1 MSDPI
6 GFKSHHIGPL
16 ANKGIGA
23 SDTPPEYR
31 FVEKENERDQDL
43 WGKTK
48 KKKKKKPEKK
58 NSEKDKGK
66 ILEEG

>member
-23 SDTPPEYR
+23 SDTPPECR
-31 FVEKENERDQDL
+31 FVEKEDERDQDL

-48 KKKKKKPEKK
+48 KKKKKKKKIVKRIKEK
-58 NSEKDKGK
+58 S
-66 ILEEG
+66 